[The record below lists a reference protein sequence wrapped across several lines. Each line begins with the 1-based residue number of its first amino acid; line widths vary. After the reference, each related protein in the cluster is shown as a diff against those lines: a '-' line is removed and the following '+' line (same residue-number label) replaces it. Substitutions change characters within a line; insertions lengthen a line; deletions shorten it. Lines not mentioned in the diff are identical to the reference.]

1 MVEPKNGVLWTG
13 VRAARLAGDSL
24 SEEFFHRGNPA
35 TVEVGDEDIDRW
47 IEKRIISVIGREF
60 PDHNIVS
67 EESRPEFA
75 VQPRWIIDPLD
86 GSINLRN
93 GIPHFAISI
102 AFQGIREPDVGI
114 VYHVPSDT
122 MYTAVE
128 GEGAYANGQR
138 LSPSETAD
146 VSDAV
151 VVTGFDPATM
161 RESDFQHFQSFLAE
175 TRGVRRFGSAASELS
190 MVAAGQFDAFFER
203 MLSMWDTA
211 AGTMI
216 VEEAGG
222 KVTRVD
228 LINDNNEMILASNE
242 ELHQDLIVLISSKA
256 KSKQ

>member
-13 VRAARLAGDSL
+13 VRAARLAGDLL
-24 SEEFFHRGNPA
+24 SEEFFDRGNPS
-35 TVEVGDEDIDRW
+35 TVETDDRDIDRW
-47 IEKRIISVIGREF
+47 IEERVIAVINREF

-67 EESRPEFA
+67 EESNPEFA

-102 AFQGIREPDVGI
+102 AFQGAREPDVGI

-128 GEGAYANGQR
+128 GEGAYANGR
-138 LSPSETAD
+138 PLSTSDTAD
-146 VSDAV
+146 VSEAV

-161 RESDFQHFQSFLAE
+161 RASDFQQFQSLLAE
-175 TRGVRRFGSAASELS
+175 TGGVRRFGSAASELS

-228 LINDNNEMILASNE
+228 LVNDNNEMILASNE
-242 ELHQDLIVLISSKA
+242 ELHRDLIVLISSKA

>member
-1 MVEPKNGVLWTG
+1 MGAPKNRMLWTG
-13 VRAARLAGDSL
+13 VRAARQAGDAL
-24 SEEFFHRGNPA
+24 TEAFFDRGDPA
-35 TVEVGDEDIDRW
+35 TVEVDVEDIDRW
-47 IEKRIISVIGREF
+47 IEERVIAVIDGEF
-60 PDHNIVS
+60 PDHNVVS

-86 GSINLRN
+86 GSDNLKN

-102 AFQGIREPDVGI
+102 AFQGAGSPDIGI

-128 GEGAYANGQR
+128 GEGAYANGR
-138 LSPSETAD
+138 PLSTSDTAD
-146 VSDAV
+146 VSESV

-161 RESDFQHFQSFLAE
+161 RASDFQHFQSLLAE

-228 LINDNNEMILASNE
+228 LVNDNNEMILASNE